1 MSEKAPIT
9 VVGMGAELGY
19 GGYRAPPFT
28 DVQWKELEQQAMIY
42 KYMVAG
48 LPVPPDLVTPI
59 RHSFEGLYAH
69 LFNNPALGYCSYY
82 GKKFDPEPGRCR
94 RTDGKKWRCSK
105 DAHPDSKYCERHMHR
120 GRNRSRKHVE
130 SQSTSQSMLTAGS
143 HSSTG
148 GSINRG
154 SSQQMP
160 LYSGANS
167 EGSSVGSNATK
178 LQMGPY
184 GISGREFRHIY
195 LITFLQSLDP
205 TLSNEKLYVSNLS
218 GFFYD
223 ACWRSFTQEAS
234 GRTGGLGLGPSA
246 GSGTWGLMPSQ
257 VSSSSLF
264 KQGSNSRMLASS
276 YTPHAHEPVSSKQQH
291 HGLFGSD
298 ISSPTTLKQEHLF
311 FSEWP
316 TTKESWSNLDNNG
329 TNENAFSSTQLS
341 MPTPRTSSGFTS
353 ATAYS
358 PNDA

>member
-184 GISGREFRHIY
+184 GISGREF
-195 LITFLQSLDP
+195 
-205 TLSNEKLYVSNLS
+205 
-218 GFFYD
+218 
-223 ACWRSFTQEAS
+223 SFTQEAS

-358 PNDA
+358 PNADA

>member
-19 GGYRAPPFT
+19 GGYRAQPFT

-94 RTDGKKWRCSK
+94 RTDGKKWRCSE

-130 SQSTSQSMLTAGS
+130 SQSTSQSMLTAGP

-148 GSINRG
+148 GSLNRG

-184 GISGREFRHIY
+184 GISGREF
-195 LITFLQSLDP
+195 
-205 TLSNEKLYVSNLS
+205 
-218 GFFYD
+218 
-223 ACWRSFTQEAS
+223 SFTQEAS

-276 YTPHAHEPVSSKQQH
+276 SVQQYTPHAHEPVSSKQQQN
-291 HGLFGSD
+291 GLFGND
-298 ISSPTTLKQEHLF
+298 ISSPTILKQEHLF

-341 MPTPRTSSGFTS
+341 MSTPRTSSGFTS
-353 ATAYS
+353 GTAYS

>member
-1 MSEKAPIT
+1 MSEKAPIS
-9 VVGMGAELGY
+9 VMGMGAELGY
-19 GGYRAPPFT
+19 RAPLFT

-69 LFNNPALGYCSYY
+69 LFNHPALGYCSYY

-120 GRNRSRKHVE
+120 GRNRSRKPVE
-130 SQSTSQSMLTAGS
+130 SQSTSQSLLTAVP
-143 HSSTG
+143 HSSIG

-184 GISGREFRHIY
+184 GREF
-195 LITFLQSLDP
+195 
-205 TLSNEKLYVSNLS
+205 
-218 GFFYD
+218 
-223 ACWRSFTQEAS
+223 SFSQEAS
-234 GRTGGLGLGPSA
+234 GKA
-246 GSGTWGLMPSQ
+246 GSGTGTWGLMPGQ

-264 KQGSNSRMLASS
+264 KQSSDSRMLGCSS
-276 YTPHAHEPVSSKQQH
+276 AQQYTPHAYEPVSSKQQ

-298 ISSPTTLKQEHLF
+298 ISSPTTLKHEHLF
-311 FSEWP
+311 FSKWP
-316 TTKESWSNLDNNG
+316 STKESWSNLDNNG
-329 TNENAFSSTQLS
+329 TNENTFSSTQLS
-341 MPTPRTSSGFTS
+341 MSTPSDFTS
-353 ATAYS
+353 GTAYS

>member
-9 VVGMGAELGY
+9 VVGIGAELGY

-69 LFNNPALGYCSYY
+69 LFNHPALGYCSYY

-120 GRNRSRKHVE
+120 GRNRSRKPVE
-130 SQSTSQSMLTAGS
+130 SQSTSQSVLTAVP

-148 GSINRG
+148 GGINRG

-160 LYSGANS
+160 LYSGANADV
-167 EGSSVGSNATK
+167 SSVASNATK
-178 LQMGPY
+178 LQMGPISY
-184 GISGREFRHIY
+184 GIGSSREFSFSQEGSGRVG
-195 LITFLQSLDP
+195 T
-205 TLSNEKLYVSNLS
+205 
-218 GFFYD
+218 
-223 ACWRSFTQEAS
+223 
-234 GRTGGLGLGPSA
+234 LGLGPSA

-257 VSSSSLF
+257 VSSNSLF
-264 KQGSNSRMLASS
+264 KQGSDSRILGSS
-276 YTPHAHEPVSSKQQH
+276 SAQQYTPHAYEPVSSKQQ

-316 TTKESWSNLDNNG
+316 STKESWSNLDNDG
-329 TNENAFSSTQLS
+329 TNENTFSSTQLS
-341 MPTPRTSSGFTS
+341 MSTPRASSDFTS
-353 ATAYS
+353 GTAYS
-358 PNDA
+358 PNDG

>member
-184 GISGREFRHIY
+184 GISGREF
-195 LITFLQSLDP
+195 
-205 TLSNEKLYVSNLS
+205 
-218 GFFYD
+218 
-223 ACWRSFTQEAS
+223 SFTQEAS